1 MMRRCVTIVGA
12 VTAAY
17 FSLNLLFVS
26 RLREPDAREQAEWEA
41 TLHQARSRERSTLVA
56 AGPVPR
62 YGTAPPQL
70 PSQGAGAAPPRQPSP
85 PVPGPPATGGRRVPP
100 AHVRAQRPPPPP
112 RAPRAA
118 AGTPGSRP
126 LLLYRTRFREPSG
139 FSQEAIDFVRGLSA
153 HYYVGIQMEGNNIE
167 GYVKSWSPQLR
178 AMIDRYHAREC
189 GPDPTPSLSLAAAS
203 LTGTE

>member
-1 MMRRCVTIVGA
+1 M
-12 VTAAY
+12 
-17 FSLNLLFVS
+17 
-26 RLREPDAREQAEWEA
+26 
-41 TLHQARSRERSTLVA
+41 
-56 AGPVPR
+56 
-62 YGTAPPQL
+62 
-70 PSQGAGAAPPRQPSP
+70 
-85 PVPGPPATGGRRVPP
+85 
-100 AHVRAQRPPPPP
+100 RAQRPPP

-118 AGTPGSRP
+118 AGTPGNRP

-189 GPDPTPSLSLAAAS
+189 GPIPSPSLSRRQPDRHS
-203 LTGTE
+203 IR